1 LSHPDDHSKEG
12 PGYAQPRP
20 IGASP
25 VSGIRVVTGVAKG
38 RKLRMVPGDSTRPI
52 GDRVKVSLFD
62 ILGKDVAGSRMLDLF
77 AGTGS
82 VGIEALSRGARGV
95 VFVDN
100 DPKAIETVLANLKS
114 TGLQTGAEVIRG
126 DGFHILERRPSE
138 GVDYLYIA
146 PPQSRGMWAKA
157 VELVDENPA
166 WLNPDAWVI
175 AQIHPSEFRELNLK
189 QLKLFDRRRY
199 GSTELIFYELPGE

>member
-1 LSHPDDHSKEG
+1 
-12 PGYAQPRP
+12 
-20 IGASP
+20 
-25 VSGIRVVTGVAKG
+25 
-38 RKLRMVPGDSTRPI
+38 MVPGDSSRPI

-126 DGFHILERRPSE
+126 DAFHLLERRPSE

-146 PPQSRGMWAKA
+146 PPQNRGMWSKA

-175 AQIHPSEFRELNLK
+175 GQIHPSEFRELNLK
-189 QLKLFDRRRY
+189 QLRMFDRRRY